1 MAKISAGNCTIC
13 DRLKNVRYIDLYVIG
28 SEGTRLCHECEMLVV
43 EFIREKKRSNAGSTL
58 REHLQKKESNN
69 G

>member
-1 MAKISAGNCTIC
+1 MVKIFTGNCTIC
-13 DRLKNVRYIDLYVIG
+13 NRLKDVRYIDLYVIG

-43 EFIREKKRSNAGSTL
+43 EFIRDKKRFIAGGIL
-58 REHLQKKESNN
+58 REHLQKKETNN